1 MKYKIGGF
9 SESEIIKKYYFDDEF
24 IIVEYLDGHKEYYDK
39 NDKNCEIKIK
49 EKMLMQA
56 RELVLS
62 RKLLDSTLFAMIEGT
77 LSLGNFSI
85 LSSNSIDLYNG
96 RELDGL
102 MILCLILCSVGGIG
116 TGIISLNYLKE
127 VKDILKYKKLI
138 KNQND
143 LEKFKGD
150 KDIYKGIKKFDSIGN
165 LDINTID
172 NYSNKEAN
180 KVYKNIKKLRNS

>member
-1 MKYKIGGF
+1 
-9 SESEIIKKYYFDDEF
+9 
-24 IIVEYLDGHKEYYDK
+24 
-39 NDKNCEIKIK
+39 
-49 EKMLMQA
+49 MQA

-102 MILCLILCSVGGIG
+102 LILCLILCSVGGIG

-143 LEKFKGD
+143 LEKFKDD